1 MSRLIAVSQVCDS
14 FLSENMDPENRTS
27 CVDCVKN
34 LKEMAVPLVE
44 MLMSCSYNNNDDLYF
59 KYFEEII
66 TEEGICYTFNALRMT
81 DIYRDESIS
90 EEFNFLNHSK
100 MSVNWTME
108 EGYKKGS
115 LLDDYPR
122 RAMGAG
128 ARVGLS
134 TLLYLNASD
143 LEYICRGPA
152 QGFKVSWCV

>member
-1 MSRLIAVSQVCDS
+1 
-14 FLSENMDPENRTS
+14 MDPENRTS
-27 CVDCVKN
+27 CVECIKD
-34 LKEMAVPLVE
+34 LKEMAVPLKE
-44 MLMSCSYNNNDDLYF
+44 MIVICTYRNDDESCV

-90 EEFNFLNHSK
+90 KEFNFLNHSK
-100 MSVNWTME
+100 VSVNWTME

-122 RAMGAG
+122 RALGAG

-134 TLLYLNASD
+134 TWLNLNAGD
-143 LEYICRGPA
+143 LEYICRGPV
-152 QGFKVSWCV
+152 QGFKVS